1 MSALKYPDWS
11 VSGNR
16 ACILQRPGT
25 FQSGSVPARFC
36 GELWGMCN
44 NRGVP
49 KKRILFLYHSL
60 SPKVNLKLSIKE
72 WGGQ

>member
-1 MSALKYPDWS
+1 MSALKYLDWS

-25 FQSGSVPARFC
+25 FQSGSIPARFC

-49 KKRILFLYHSL
+49 KKRI
-60 SPKVNLKLSIKE
+60 IM
-72 WGGQ
+72 